1 MMSIKEFVKNYIMHD
16 SLIDCVNISDDGTK
30 IEVQIDFAFWM
41 QKNYVESDPE
51 TGIISVVFDGVTFYD
66 IPESVNWDEI
76 SILETKMENQ
86 YVKFLL
92 INDMTDDYLEM
103 VISAEEVS
111 VQAE

>member
-1 MMSIKEFVKNYIMHD
+1 MSIKDFVENYIMHD
-16 SLIDCVNISDDGTK
+16 SLIDSVNISDDGTK

-51 TGIISVVFDGVTFYD
+51 TGIISVVFAGVTYYEV
-66 IPESVNWDEI
+66 PKSVNWDEI